1 VSGNRE
7 VIEDENPST
16 AQAPAI
22 VTATASEEKKEIP
35 FKKPVVMQEHMKTTP
50 IKKVLEKY
58 QPNAQQEEPLAE
70 TSQPTPQTDTP
81 ELSEQSFVEKNTIS
95 SEENNTP
102 PKEDDI
108 INVETETDVEE
119 VLEATFSSLQDC
131 WADAVK
137 EAATENMMIAEEMLS
152 KLTPTASKENIIE
165 INVSNEVA
173 KQEVRQILPTLTQ
186 CLLQKTGIPYS
197 IEIQV
202 VKVEQERQV
211 DTANPDE
218 KFKSMCQENP
228 KLLEFKQRLNLSIS

>member
-1 VSGNRE
+1 MSGNRE
-7 VIEDENPST
+7 VIEDENPSI
-16 AQAPAI
+16 QAPA
-22 VTATASEEKKEIP
+22 TAAVTASEEKKEIP
-35 FKKPVVMQEHMKTTP
+35 FKKPVVLQEHMKTTP
-50 IKKVLEKY
+50 IKEVLEKY
-58 QPNAQQEEPLAE
+58 QPSTQQEEAPAE
-70 TSQPTPQTDTP
+70 TSQTTPQTDTP
-81 ELSEQSFVEKNTIS
+81 ELSEQPIVEENTAF
-95 SEENNTP
+95 SEENNTS

-108 INVETETDVEE
+108 INVETETDIEE
-119 VLEATFSSLQDC
+119 VTETVFSSLQDC
-131 WADAVK
+131 WTDAVK
-137 EAATENMMIAEEMLS
+137 EAATEDMMIAEEMLS
-152 KLTPTASKENIIE
+152 KLTPAASKENSIE

-197 IEIQV
+197 IEIKV